1 MGPIFWI
8 IVFIISLFALIK
20 SSDIFTEKA
29 EKIGLSLGMPSFVV
43 GVTIVAIGT
52 SLPELVSSI
61 FAVIGGSSEIVLG
74 NVLGSNIAN
83 IFLVL
88 GIAAIIGKKLKISSG
103 GIHIDLLFLIG
114 SAFFLFLSLL
124 DGVFSIGEG
133 ILSLLLGTIYIIY
146 ITKLS
151 KKNQEIKKEMSDIKK
166 EKLSFGF
173 WIIFILS
180 LVLIFFG
187 AKYTI
192 ESVIQLSS
200 IFNIAKELIAI
211 TAVALGTSLPEL
223 MVTIS
228 AARKGKPE
236 IAIGNVLG
244 SNIFNTLFVMG
255 IPALIGSLTISPI
268 MLSFGLPTMLVATLL
283 YFFIIKDRDM
293 TSWEG
298 WLLLVFYIFFIGR
311 LFNLF

>member
-124 DGVFSIGEG
+124 DNFKVSLNGL
-133 ILSLLLGTIYIIY
+133 LS
-146 ITKLS
+146 
-151 KKNQEIKKEMSDIKK
+151 
-166 EKLSFGF
+166 
-173 WIIFILS
+173 
-180 LVLIFFG
+180 IFF
-187 AKYTI
+187 
-192 ESVIQLSS
+192 L
-200 IFNIAKELIAI
+200 
-211 TAVALGTSLPEL
+211 
-223 MVTIS
+223 
-228 AARKGKPE
+228 
-236 IAIGNVLG
+236 
-244 SNIFNTLFVMG
+244 
-255 IPALIGSLTISPI
+255 
-268 MLSFGLPTMLVATLL
+268 
-283 YFFIIKDRDM
+283 
-293 TSWEG
+293 
-298 WLLLVFYIFFIGR
+298 
-311 LFNLF
+311 